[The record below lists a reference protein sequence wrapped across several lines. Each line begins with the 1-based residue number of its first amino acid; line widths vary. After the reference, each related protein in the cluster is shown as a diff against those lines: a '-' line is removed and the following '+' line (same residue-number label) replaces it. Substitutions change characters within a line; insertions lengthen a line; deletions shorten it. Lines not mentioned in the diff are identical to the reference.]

1 MFFLSY
7 SYFFLTYTANYFSPD
22 YELFFTSS
30 TQRVIVFFFF
40 FPLALR
46 IIFRGVDIYSL
57 RFYELIFNMLRIH
70 FWSYDTLRAWPKCW
84 LRHGETLSEKEM
96 KGVLTIFLQNLEGL
110 VSLSSRDE
118 VFWTEDL
125 IEGTT
130 LRLKDP

>member
-1 MFFLSY
+1 M
-7 SYFFLTYTANYFSPD
+7 NYF
-22 YELFFTSS
+22 LQVAL
-30 TQRVIVFFFF
+30 QRVIVFFFF
-40 FPLALR
+40 FALALR
-46 IIFRGVDIYSL
+46 IIFRGVEIYSL
-57 RFYELIFNMLRIH
+57 WCYELIFNMLRIH

-84 LRHGETLSEKEM
+84 LRHGETLSEKET

-110 VSLSSRDE
+110 VRLSSRDE

>member
-1 MFFLSY
+1 M
-7 SYFFLTYTANYFSPD
+7 NYF
-22 YELFFTSS
+22 LQVAL
-30 TQRVIVFFFF
+30 QRVIVFFFF